1 MDERERIETERE
13 PRTVERHTT
22 VVTTDGGGRGGGT
35 LLAVVLLIALLV
47 VLFLVF
53 GDRLMGGSDT
63 NLDINVK
70 APDIEMP
77 KVGNGG

>member
-1 MDERERIETERE
+1 MDERERIDVERE

-35 LLAVVLLIALLV
+35 LLAIVLLIALLV

-53 GDRLMGGSDT
+53 GDRLTGGST
-63 NLDINVK
+63 ELDVNVK
-70 APDIEMP
+70 TPDIELP
-77 KVGNGG
+77 SVGNGG